1 MLTHNRKRRDLQGV
15 LWLDKDHEDMEVLG
29 ASNLAQ
35 VINQQN
41 KLGLGLTRVEDLPS
55 PLPVHFS
62 FCFLAWYMQ
71 GGLVSAN

>member
-1 MLTHNRKRRDLQGV
+1 MLTRNWKRRDLQGV

-29 ASNLAQ
+29 ASYIAQ

-41 KLGLGLTRVEDLPS
+41 KLGPDKGGRPTL
-55 PLPVHFS
+55 PLPVHFG